1 MAEQKPR
8 PAYTKF
14 VEENMKRVLLQEY
27 LIKEAQRAGFG
38 GVDIQRTP
46 MGTMVVL
53 HVERPGLV
61 IGRKGAAIKRMTE
74 VIESEFGFENPL
86 IEVKEVSSPALNP
99 QIMAEKLAHAL
110 EQGWHFRR
118 AGHATV
124 RRIMEA
130 GARGCQVVIAG
141 KLTGE
146 RHRTQKFVAGTIKYC
161 GDTALQWMRKGFA
174 VAKLKPGVMGITVRV
189 MDPQSKLPDDI
200 EYVTGEAA
208 AKVIV
213 EPAPLE
219 SMEDVEVVEVAP
231 HARTRLKAVG
241 EESEG
246 ETLDIDKMPAAEVAA
261 TGEAV
266 PKPKRTRAS
275 RPKKERKVAKKDE
288 QKSESGGPAPAADAA
303 KPSEAAPSEP
313 SAGEPVPEAP
323 GEGKEGDA

>member
-1 MAEQKPR
+1 MVEQKPR

-74 VIESEFGFENPL
+74 VIENEFGFENPL
-86 IEVKEVSSPALNP
+86 IEVKEVTTPALNP

-161 GDTALQWMRKGFA
+161 GDTALQWMHRGFA
-174 VAKLKPGVMGITVRV
+174 TAKLKPGVMGITVRV
-189 MDPQSKLPDDI
+189 MDPTSKLPDDI
-200 EYVTGEAA
+200 EFVTGEAA

-213 EPAPLE
+213 EPVVLD
-219 SMEDVEVVEVAP
+219 SMQDIETVEVSP
-231 HARTRLKAVG
+231 HARTRLKSVG
-241 EESEG
+241 EEVEG
-246 ETLDIDKMPAAEVAA
+246 ETLDIDKMPAADVAA

-275 RPKKERKVAKKDE
+275 RPKKEKAEKKEVKKAEPEGDSPPGDE
-288 QKSESGGPAPAADAA
+288 DGPGPAPT
-303 KPSEAAPSEP
+303 PSPAP
-313 SAGEPVPEAP
+313 PEASAP
-323 GEGKEGDA
+323 DPPSTPKEGEG